1 VAKTLSENARAFLQE
16 RRFAVLATIN
26 ADGTPQLSAMWYL
39 LEGDT
44 IVMNTKVGRLKERN
58 MRRDPRVSVCFEDGG
73 YLTINGTAEFIE
85 DQATAQADIYRL
97 AVRYDGEESAREQM
111 EAQFSKEQRVTFRIK
126 CEHIIESLW

>member
-1 VAKTLSENARAFLQE
+1 MAKTLSENARAFLQE
-16 RRFAVLATIN
+16 RRYPVLATIN

-73 YLTINGTAEFIE
+73 YLTISGTAEFIE

-97 AVRYDGEESAREQM
+97 AVRYEGEESARQQM
-111 EAQFSKEQRVTFRIK
+111 EAQFSKKQRVTFRIK
-126 CEHIIESLW
+126 CEHIIESL